1 MTAQLDDLFKQIIQ
15 SEKKAQ
21 EKKEFL
27 EKGED
32 SCL

>member
-21 EKKEFL
+21 EKKAYL
-27 EKGED
+27 ETGYT
-32 SCL
+32 